1 MSIKQYRIP
10 LIISIILAL
19 VSILPLF
26 LLSNRP
32 GYMDSF
38 PIDNFGAQVSF
49 TSLGMMLFSIIGG
62 LFMGYILGP
71 FFLWMHK
78 LVIGRKMIY
87 GIQETIKPEKFK
99 GYTKGI
105 FPALMAMNIAI
116 ILAFTPEIQSLV
128 TTDTTIMGAMLTF
141 SAVLPIASAV
151 GMAIFSPVWFLL
163 EIGVVY
169 TNKRKASK
177 SGYPIEVRSVG
188 GWYQYL
194 LKGYAGIS
202 VIFNYYT
209 FFSQLISEV
218 GGGGGP
224 ESLMF
229 IISWPLMPLIMSLV
243 TLPAFML
250 LDCSYD
256 KRKKYMRKITTKL
269 RISEP
274 LENPLDKS

>member
-87 GIQETIKPEKFK
+87 GIQETIKPKKFK